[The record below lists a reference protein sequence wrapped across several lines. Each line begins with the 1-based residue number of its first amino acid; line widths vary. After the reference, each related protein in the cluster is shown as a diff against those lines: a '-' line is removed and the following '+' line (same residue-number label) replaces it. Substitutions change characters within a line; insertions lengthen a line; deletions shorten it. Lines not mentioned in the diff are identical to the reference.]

1 MVDILKESGA
11 LGVKAGTVAAPSS
24 SLSAEEM
31 SRPYSRLAAA
41 VGGLGD
47 TLNDVARPF
56 LQTQARES
64 VQRDAEGNITMG
76 SRLEFTAND
85 KAYNA
90 AALQAGLAMGKTG
103 VDEQMTKLRMQFD
116 GKPEEFRAASRE
128 FIKTV
133 GSGGDKQL
141 RPLLQQEAD
150 RVAGQHYEGLLSS
163 KHDLDLKRS
172 LDALNSRE
180 SMLGDRLS
188 SLAAQGGTATDEFQR
203 VRTELDDIR
212 GQKALNPKLN
222 YTPERKA
229 AEDLALDN
237 KLKADAII
245 GIGRREYERTGDLAT
260 VQTRT
265 ERDLLALGMPPDE
278 VSKHMGG
285 LSRNLAGAQAA
296 RSERLNEATERAMGM
311 QQLMQSGVDVDP
323 AEIEKTRNELA
334 AGRRWGAVR
343 ALEVSAGAAAGARAI
358 NGARSVSEMVGVLN
372 APVGRRG
379 TTAADV
385 AATYQ
390 GLADGNDADAATL
403 KELFR
408 KTGGAVIDPQ
418 YVPWCA
424 AFADAILKQ
433 SGRPGRNSL
442 RAADFLS
449 YGTAT
454 DAPSRGDVVVF
465 KSETPGISGHV
476 GFVVGV
482 EGSRV
487 RYIAGN
493 DSDKVQ
499 ETTKPL
505 SSVAGFRVP
514 PPAGT
519 PIEGVTVG
527 AGSEQYRDR
536 GDVVGYASTDL
547 AGIAERRARQKAF
560 DERATAVFSQMETT
574 WKAGANPS
582 TNEVAELA
590 QIAPY
595 IQDKSLRD
603 RMRERITAEAM
614 KQAAAGTPLPALVEA
629 EAALRDIDSRGGM
642 TPLQRE
648 ELKATEKAVASQ
660 RKAVDEKPY
669 RAATSFDFGADLN
682 GVVKSASRPIDWNS
696 QQGVA
701 AAMDARARTGRLLE
715 NLQGV
720 TARGLVQADESEAA
734 SAAIRGG
741 GPGSTAFLQSLAAQR
756 PEVIVATLENK
767 EVTDSISALTRS
779 GDAERMRSA
788 FGALDAFRRKSPG
801 EFNRLFGK
809 DVEDNLEEWNWR
821 ISMYPAD
828 VVARE
833 MSRADDPAVKKAKD
847 ILGDEAKK
855 RLDREKLTPGKI
867 AGMFDES
874 ILPFSSPGAPVGS
887 INNVQMGSVLTA
899 DYSEEYTRAY
909 KLTGDEAKSKQL
921 ATDRLKRVW
930 GASALNG
937 GTLMKFPPEKHYPTI
952 EGGHD
957 WLRQQLELDVRTSL
971 GLEARDGGS
980 WLQGSV
986 SARRAEKAKLDAMKP
1001 EERAMRQRNEA
1012 IAQAPRVLVP
1022 DAKTEA
1028 DIQAGR
1034 LPSYAVTVLRPDGV
1048 YDALTDGQNRPL
1060 RFVADPN
1067 AAMRDRRLD
1076 AVRQRGQRMQ
1086 VNDGTIMN
1094 PNDQRMMT
1102 DEQAITA
1109 PGMQGFERPN

>member
-1 MVDILKESGA
+1 MVDVLKESGA
-11 LGVKAGTVAAPSS
+11 LGVKAPTVAAPSTA
-24 SLSAEEM
+24 LTAEEM
-31 SRPYSRLAAA
+31 ARPYSRLAAA

-47 TLNDVARPF
+47 TLNDVAKPF

-64 VQRDAEGNITMG
+64 VQRDADGNVTMG

-103 VDEQMTKLRMQFD
+103 VDEQMTKLRIQFD
-116 GKPEEFRAASRE
+116 GRPEEFRTASRE

-133 GSGGDKQL
+133 GANGDRQL

-163 KHDLDLKRS
+163 KHDLDMKRS

-180 SMLGDRLS
+180 NMLGDRLS
-188 SLAAQGGTATDEFQR
+188 SLAAQGGTASEEFQR
-203 VRTELDDIR
+203 VRAELDDIR
-212 GQKALNPKLN
+212 RQKALNPKLN

-245 GIGRREYERTGDLAT
+245 GIGRREYEKTGDLAA
-260 VQTRT
+260 VQSRT
-265 ERDLLALGMPPDE
+265 ERDLLALGMPPDD
-278 VSKHMGG
+278 VSKYMGG

-296 RSERLNEATERAMGM
+296 RSERLNEATERAIGM
-311 QQLMQSGVDVDP
+311 QQLMQSGVEVDN
-323 AEIEKTRNELA
+323 AEFDRTRNELA

-343 ALEVSAGAAAGARAI
+343 ALEVAAGAAAGARVI
-358 NGARSVSEMVGVLN
+358 NGARSVSEMVGALN

-408 KTGGAVIDPQ
+408 KTGGAVIDPR

-482 EGSRV
+482 EGDRV

-560 DERATAVFSQMETT
+560 DERANTVFSQMEAT

-582 TNEVAELA
+582 ANEVGELA
-590 QIAPY
+590 QLAPF
-595 IQDKSLRD
+595 IMDKSLRD

-614 KQAAAGTPLPALVEA
+614 KQAAAGMTIPALVEA
-629 EAALRDIDSRGGM
+629 ETALREIDSRGGM

-648 ELKATEKAVASQ
+648 ELKATEKAVAAQ
-660 RKAVDEKPY
+660 RDAVKDKPY
-669 RAATSFDFGADLN
+669 RAATSFDFGADIN
-682 GVVKSASRPIDWNS
+682 AVVKSASQPMNWNTAE
-696 QQGVA
+696 GVT

-720 TARGLVQADESEAA
+720 TARSLIQTDESEAA
-734 SAAIRGG
+734 SAAIRQG
-741 GPGSTAFLQSLAAQR
+741 GPGSAAFLQSLAAQR
-756 PEVIVATLENK
+756 PEVIIATLENK
-767 EVTDSISALTRS
+767 DVKDSISAMTRS
-779 GDAERMRSA
+779 GEPERMRQA
-788 FGALDAFRRKSPG
+788 FGALDAIRRKSPG
-801 EFNRLFGK
+801 EFERLFGK
-809 DVEDNLEEWNWR
+809 DVEDKLEEWNWQS
-821 ISMYPAD
+821 SMRTPEAIAKD
-828 VVARE
+828 
-833 MSRADDPAVKKAKD
+833 MSRADDPAVRKAKE

-867 AGMFDES
+867 AGLFDES
-874 ILPFSSPGAPVGS
+874 SLPFTSPGAPVGS

-899 DYSEEYTRAY
+899 DYTEEYTRAY
-909 KLTGDEAKSKQL
+909 KLTGDDSKSKEIAL
-921 ATDRLKRVW
+921 GRLKRVW
-930 GASALNG
+930 GPSALNG
-937 GTLMKFPPEKHYPTI
+937 GTLMKFPPEKQYPTI
-952 EGGHD
+952 EGSHD

-1001 EERAMRQRNEA
+1001 EDRAMRQRNEA

-1034 LPSYAVTVLRPDGV
+1034 MPSYAVTVLRPDGV

-1067 AAMRDRRLD
+1067 LAMRDRRLD
-1076 AVRQRGQRMQ
+1076 AVRRRDERMSA
-1086 VNDGTIMN
+1086 GEIST
-1094 PNDQRMMT
+1094 
-1102 DEQAITA
+1102 
-1109 PGMQGFERPN
+1109 MQGFEGPR